1 MLMLGSV
8 KVFKDKIRAEGKAE
22 GKAERDAE
30 WIEWAENGRDPNK
43 MPSVIN
49 PTKAIYEHDSKDK
62 TIKVDKE

>member
-8 KVFKDKIRAEGKAE
+8 KVFKDKIRAES
-22 GKAERDAE
+22 KAERDAE

-49 PTKAIYEHDSKDK
+49 PTRTIYEHNSKGK
-62 TIKVDKE
+62 TIKTDKE